1 MLAALAA
8 DLRAACCMRFVVC
21 LCIDAVPHCVP
32 CRDVAEA
39 LIRKGLLLL
48 PEVDAYLAK
57 LLLQTRT
64 QALGDFAVLLARAV
78 KDGLA
83 GYADVSM
90 SLDLLG
96 KLSAAAGSNEAIL
109 QLLSAAR
116 QSSRARAALRA
127 GLPDLAGL
135 KDKQDPPGFHQ
146 QVRYGRGSCY
156 VGAV

>member
-1 MLAALAA
+1 MLY
-8 DLRAACCMRFVVC
+8 CVV
-21 LCIDAVPHCVP
+21 

-156 VGAV
+156 IGAV

>member
-1 MLAALAA
+1 MVSLLHVSAIAVAELT
-8 DLRAACCMRFVVC
+8 LVLC
-21 LCIDAVPHCVP
+21 LLC

-64 QALGDFAVLLARAV
+64 QALGDFAVLLARCV

-109 QLLSAAR
+109 QLLSGAR

-146 QVRYGRGSCY
+146 QVR
-156 VGAV
+156 GALF